1 MSKQVTTATPK
12 LFIGLDIHKKSWK
25 FHFTTDI
32 VIGSGHSFPP
42 KTELIKNYVD
52 KNYKDYEV
60 SIAYEVG
67 CCGFKP
73 ARDFISF
80 GWDTF
85 VVNPADIPRPSKS
98 KYMKTDKI
106 DAKNIAR
113 QLRAGNLKKITIP
126 DLERES
132 LRSLT
137 RQRTALVRNFRR
149 VKCRIK
155 SLLLYLQIEVPQD
168 MECPKWPIKF
178 LKWLDD
184 LDLQYSSSNATLK
197 SMLDQYRFTDQQLK
211 QISNNM
217 RSYCK
222 TNSKK
227 DYMLLR
233 SVPGIAGLTA
243 AYILAEVGDIRRFTS
258 FKKFASYVGFIP
270 SMQQSGEGIYTGGS
284 TPRANRHVR
293 NMIVEASW
301 SAIRTDPVLQ
311 NYYRSHAGK
320 NSKAAIFKVGRK
332 LLSKIMAVIKTE
344 IPYSVGVVK

>member
-60 SIAYEVG
+60 SIAYEVD

-85 VVNPADIPRPSKS
+85 VVNPADIPRPSKI

-126 DLERES
+126 GLQRES

-137 RQRTALVRNFRR
+137 RQRTALVRNFR
-149 VKCRIK
+149 
-155 SLLLYLQIEVPQD
+155 
-168 MECPKWPIKF
+168 
-178 LKWLDD
+178 
-184 LDLQYSSSNATLK
+184 
-197 SMLDQYRFTDQQLK
+197 
-211 QISNNM
+211 
-217 RSYCK
+217 
-222 TNSKK
+222 
-227 DYMLLR
+227 
-233 SVPGIAGLTA
+233 
-243 AYILAEVGDIRRFTS
+243 
-258 FKKFASYVGFIP
+258 
-270 SMQQSGEGIYTGGS
+270 
-284 TPRANRHVR
+284 
-293 NMIVEASW
+293 
-301 SAIRTDPVLQ
+301 
-311 NYYRSHAGK
+311 
-320 NSKAAIFKVGRK
+320 
-332 LLSKIMAVIKTE
+332 
-344 IPYSVGVVK
+344 